1 MVAYP
6 GPFLIYFDWSAKS
19 SLEGG
24 FMAHFPH
31 ESWRVVWNTG
41 QREMLQEGPERV
53 YIERPRDDFVSHLF
67 MRLKPGTE
75 IEDATLEI
83 FIDRRTSR
91 RPKPP

>member
-1 MVAYP
+1 
-6 GPFLIYFDWSAKS
+6 
-19 SLEGG
+19 
-24 FMAHFPH
+24 MAHFPH

-41 QREMLQEGPERV
+41 QRAMLQNGPERV

-91 RPKPP
+91 QPKPP